1 MDSILIS
8 IKKLLGPSEELTY
21 YDADIIMHI
30 NTVLMALR
38 QMGVGPTTPFY
49 IVDDSQTWSDF
60 LGEDIKNLEAVKT
73 YIYIKVKLV
82 FDSSALSAVSVQAM
96 NETAKEIEYRLIS
109 AVEYPDIM

>member
-1 MDSILIS
+1 MDSILTS
-8 IKKLLGPSEELTY
+8 IKKLLGPNEELNH

-38 QMGVGPTTPFY
+38 QMGVGPTTPFF
-49 IVDDSQTWSDF
+49 ISDDSQTWASF
-60 LGEDIKNLEAVKT
+60 LGEDNKNLEAIKT

-82 FDSSALSAVSVQAM
+82 FDPPASAVVVQAM